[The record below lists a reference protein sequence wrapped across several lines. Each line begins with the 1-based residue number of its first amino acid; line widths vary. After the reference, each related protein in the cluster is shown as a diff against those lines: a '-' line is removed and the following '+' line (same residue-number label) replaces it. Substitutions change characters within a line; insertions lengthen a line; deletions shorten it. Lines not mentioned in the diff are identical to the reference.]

1 MGVAM
6 TRLDLSASDLRQAAK
21 GLADPTQVR
30 RVLALAL
37 VLEGA
42 SRTAAAK
49 ACGMD
54 RQTLRDW
61 VHRYNAE
68 GIDGLRDRVRAGRPS
83 QMTPEQEAEFK
94 AIVLAGPDL
103 ARDRVVRWRRIDLRR
118 VIHERFNVLYH
129 VRTIGKLLEKFDF
142 RHLSV
147 RPRHPKSDPAA
158 QEVFKKTSPPA
169 SPGHSRTTRSASRSK
184 SGFRMKR
191 ASVRKEA

>member
-21 GLADPTQVR
+21 GLEDPRQVR

-37 VLEGA
+37 VLKGT
-42 SRTAAAK
+42 SRTAAWN

-54 RQTLRDW
+54 RRTLRDW

-83 QMTPEQEAEFK
+83 QMTPEQGAEFK
-94 AIVLAGPDL
+94 AIVLAGRDP
-103 ARDRVVRWRRIDLRR
+103 ARDRVVRWRRIDPRR

-129 VRTIGKLLEKFDF
+129 VRTIRKLLEKFDF

-147 RPRHPKSDPAA
+147 RPR
-158 QEVFKKTSPPA
+158 A
-169 SPGHSRTTRSASRSK
+169 SWGLPETAFG
-184 SGFRMKR
+184 
-191 ASVRKEA
+191 